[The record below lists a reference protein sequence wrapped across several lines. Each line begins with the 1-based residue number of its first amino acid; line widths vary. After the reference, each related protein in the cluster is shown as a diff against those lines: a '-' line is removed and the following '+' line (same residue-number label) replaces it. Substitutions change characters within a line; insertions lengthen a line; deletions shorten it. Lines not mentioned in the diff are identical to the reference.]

1 MSQASISPTHLP
13 TTAEAI
19 AAKTTTKVHKALWRT
34 IADNAP
40 NVIVFA
46 LLAGVMALGHHT
58 GWKMPKLSALLGTAP
73 ATDADWCAEH
83 LVPEDQCV
91 ECQVELMPKPKEFGF
106 CQIHGVAECVNCH
119 PELAQVKGEPKLPK
133 YDTAA
138 AIAVMDR
145 PENNSKNT
153 LYKRRVQF
161 ASAESAERA
170 GIKTDPVGEER
181 MIDAITANGELTFD
195 PTRVAHLSPRVAGTV
210 SYVYKTVGDEVAAGE
225 ILALID
231 AAQVGQAKSQ
241 LLQALVQLQLKRTNV
256 QRMRNAADALAAR
269 TLLEAEAALQAAE
282 ITLIS
287 ARQALVNLG
296 FGVAED
302 LEKRDAKKLSEELLY
317 LGLPST
323 YLAALPAGTMTANLI
338 AVRSP
343 YSGVI
348 VSSDVVSGEVVDTAR
363 TLFTVADPSR
373 KWLTLSVRQEEARY
387 VSRGLPVTFRADD
400 GSKEVTGS
408 IAWLSPAVDER
419 TRTLQVRVSLDNHGS
434 GLRDKTFGTGRIV
447 LRDEP
452 HAVVVPRE
460 AVQST
465 ADANF
470 VFVRDRHYFEK
481 DAPKVYHVRQVR
493 IGARTDEYVEILAGV
508 LPGEVVAKEGSNV
521 LLSQLLR
528 SNLGAGC
535 GCHEH

>member
-1 MSQASISPTHLP
+1 MSHAGISPTHLSATNDNRSAP
-13 TTAEAI
+13 PS
-19 AAKTTTKVHKALWRT
+19 HNALWRT
-34 IADNAP
+34 IARNAP
-40 NVIVFA
+40 NVVVFG

-58 GWKMPKLSALLGTAP
+58 GWKMPKLSAILGTTP
-73 ATDADWCAEH
+73 AAETEWCAEH
-83 LVPEDQCV
+83 LVPEADCI
-91 ECQVELMPKPKEFGF
+91 ECRVELLPKPKEFGF
-106 CQIHGVAECVNCH
+106 CQLHGVAECVNCH
-119 PELAQVKGEPKLPK
+119 PELAQVDGKPQLPQ
-133 YDTAA
+133 YDTTKPL
-138 AIAVMDR
+138 AVKDR
-145 PENNSKNT
+145 PENNSRNT
-153 LYKRRVQF
+153 LHKRRVQF
-161 ASAESAERA
+161 TSAESANRA
-170 GIKTDPVGEER
+170 GVDIDVVQER
-181 MIDAITANGELTFD
+181 PMSDAITANGELSFD

-210 SYVYKTVGDEVAAGE
+210 SHVFKTVGDDVTAGE

-256 QRMRNAADALAAR
+256 QRMRSAVDALSAR
-269 TLLEAEAALQAAE
+269 SMLEAEAACQVAE
-282 ITLIS
+282 IALIS

-296 FGVAED
+296 FEVAED
-302 LEKRDAKKLSEELLY
+302 LEERDAKKLSEELRF
-317 LGLPST
+317 LGLPSS
-323 YLAALPAGTMTANLI
+323 YLASLPTGTMTANLI

-348 VSSDVVSGEVVDTAR
+348 VSSDVVAGEVVDTAR
-363 TLFTVADPSR
+363 TLFTVADPTR
-373 KWLTLSVRQEEARY
+373 MWLTLSVRQEESRY
-387 VSRGLPVTFRADD
+387 VSRGLPVKFRADD
-400 GSKEVTGS
+400 GSKDVSGT

-452 HAVVVPRE
+452 NAVVVPRE

-465 ADANF
+465 ADAQF
-470 VFVRDRHYFEK
+470 VFVRDRHYLEK
-481 DAPKVYHVRQVR
+481 DAPKVFHVRQVR
-493 IGARTDEYVEILAGV
+493 TGARNDDYVEILAGA
-508 LPGEVVAKEGSNV
+508 LPGEVIATKGSNV